1 MLFAEF
7 RHVGPPA
14 GATLVFVWQ
23 PKVVSATAL
32 GEPGS
37 RIPQYTL
44 PDGEMKK
51 YPGSWLAKP
60 LSGCESPAAGR
71 AGMSPG
77 APSPEP
83 PSPEPPSPEPPSPE
97 RPSPVWVTVVVSP
110 APADPPEPVSTV
122 VGSAVTVVVVGV
134 GLGCDS
140 VEQAEAPSSAT
151 AAVMRSRARER
162 GMSVMSGLSPK
173 GRGRAYTCTS
183 STPAD
188 RVTGGHTASAD

>member
-1 MLFAEF
+1 
-7 RHVGPPA
+7 
-14 GATLVFVWQ
+14 
-23 PKVVSATAL
+23 
-32 GEPGS
+32 
-37 RIPQYTL
+37 
-44 PDGEMKK
+44 MKK

-83 PSPEPPSPEPPSPE
+83 PSPEPPSPESPSPE

-162 GMSVMSGLSPK
+162 GMRVMSGLSPK
-173 GRGRAYTCTS
+173 GAGS
-183 STPAD
+183 GVHLHIVD
-188 RVTGGHTASAD
+188 TGGPGYRRAHGVGRLNESAVVPARCQVVPVR